1 MRGGWGGGPQGAWIT
16 TASPL
21 VQAGGRCIRTQ
32 GGSPTP
38 LYPAGSPLTPKGP
51 PERAAGGS
59 QGRIS
64 PRHPHFPPVHE
75 QQARC
80 GFFFK
85 NEGVI
90 PGPRDAPPGALRGAP
105 CAALNAACSP
115 HGAPEPA
122 PPTPEEP
129 RAPGRPSP
137 CTPVPGN
144 AASEVGESWVCGE
157 GPLALRDRGQGALGR
172 ARVRTLAQGRRGSP
186 AASACPTPA
195 AGALLSPAGT
205 FQNMYANSWRTEAA
219 LGWPVSRGA
228 RRGHRVGPRRP
239 LLCETKA
246 ADPRCPTAPR
256 GSASSSD
263 LPRQGQRSALWAE
276 GWGVQN

>member
-1 MRGGWGGGPQGAWIT
+1 MRGGWGGGPQGARIT

-75 QQARC
+75 RQARC

-122 PPTPEEP
+122 PPPRRSPAPLGAPLPAPQSPETQLPRWVNPGFAARGPSHSGTVARAPWGAHGSGRRPRAGGAPRRRPRVPPPPWGLCCLPPEPSRTCAQTAGEP
-129 RAPGRPSP
+129 RQR
-137 CTPVPGN
+137 
-144 AASEVGESWVCGE
+144 W
-157 GPLALRDRGQGALGR
+157 
-172 ARVRTLAQGRRGSP
+172 
-186 AASACPTPA
+186 
-195 AGALLSPAGT
+195 AGL
-205 FQNMYANSWRTEAA
+205 
-219 LGWPVSRGA
+219 
-228 RRGHRVGPRRP
+228 
-239 LLCETKA
+239 
-246 ADPRCPTAPR
+246 
-256 GSASSSD
+256 
-263 LPRQGQRSALWAE
+263 
-276 GWGVQN
+276 